1 MLLDLC
7 IENAFSFKEEVC
19 FSMIA
24 TKERQ
29 HSERLNSTPDKIKRV
44 LPISLIYGANGA
56 GKTNLIKALAC
67 IQALVTKIPDLN
79 TETGFVPF
87 KLNKDSFQ
95 KPSKFKIKFL
105 AGDTVYEFECELD
118 SQKIYKEALFK
129 HVKKK
134 VFRLYYRE
142 GENFTLDD
150 PEQYSE
156 NDVQRAKFA
165 FENTRDNQLYLQSSV
180 YNNLPF
186 FREAFN
192 WFSITLVLVSPFTR
206 YVPEL
211 RTIDGQDLSE
221 YLERLIKEI
230 NVGIDSLI
238 KEEVD
243 IKQNKDLEDVAN
255 KLSNNTGKQCNG
267 KKNKDYFWVTRLAD
281 EVKAYKIYCG
291 HKTDDGSV
299 IKMTPLEESDGT
311 CRLLDLAPMLSEML
325 FLRSNRVFIVDELDR
340 GLHPKLT
347 YDLIKAFLD
356 GRSSTNRTQLIST
369 CHDVN
374 LLDQDLMRKDEIWF
388 MEKANG
394 SSSIYRM
401 SDLDVKGKKARFDLN
416 LRKAYMEGLLPG
428 VPKTK
433 ISVEKLI

>member
-1 MLLDLC
+1 MLLELYV
-7 IENAFSFKEEVC
+7 ENAFSFKEGVS
-19 FSMIA
+19 FSMLA
-24 TKERQ
+24 TREKQ
-29 HSERLNSTPDKIKRV
+29 HSERLNLIPSVLKRV
-44 LPISLIYGANGA
+44 LPISLIYGANA
-56 GKTNLIKALAC
+56 SGKTNLIKVLSR
-67 IQALVTKIPDLN
+67 IQVLVVKMPELN
-79 TETGFVPF
+79 AETGFVPF
-87 KLNKDSFQ
+87 KLNKENQQ
-95 KPSKFKIKFL
+95 KPSKFKVKFL
-105 AGDTVYEFECELD
+105 SGDTVYEFECELD

-129 HVKKK
+129 YVKKK
-134 VFRLYYRE
+134 VFRLYCRE

-192 WFSITLVLVSPFTR
+192 WFAISLVLVKPSTKYMPYIFNANGEVLIS
-206 YVPEL
+206 YFEKLLKEVNIG
-211 RTIDGQDLSE
+211 IDG
-221 YLERLIKEI
+221 
-230 NVGIDSLI
+230 LI

-243 IKQNKDLEDVAN
+243 LKQRKELANLAHLLVNNSGLPFFDKNTKDLYWVVKTNDKINAF
-255 KLSNNTGKQCNG
+255 KL
-267 KKNKDYFWVTRLAD
+267 
-281 EVKAYKIYCG
+281 YCS
-291 HKTDDGSV
+291 HKGDDGSFV
-299 IKMTPLEESDGT
+299 NMSFTEESDGT
-311 CRLLDLAPMLSEML
+311 VRLLDLAPMLSDL
-325 FLRSNRVFIVDELDR
+325 LYVRSNRVFIIDELDR
-340 GLHPKLT
+340 GLHPRLT
-347 YDLIKAFLD
+347 YDLIKAFVS
-356 GRSSTNRTQLIST
+356 GRSSTNRTQLITS

-388 MEKANG
+388 MEKADG